1 MLEKV
6 IVSSI
11 LIIAILLIRAV
22 FQNKINPL
30 YLYPLWL
37 LVAVRLLMPGMI
49 AESPFSVMNTR
60 LWKAVSA
67 MIAEEY
73 ERQDKEYKEQ
83 KYQEYYNRLIEE
95 QENAAELND
104 KEDIERVEVDPVTG
118 EKIIYHKPETYEIK
132 WHLNATLFGKLEQIS
147 AIMWMAGMAVFTL
160 IFAWQNFSF
169 YRYLRATRKKNSVVT
184 VGIRKIPVFTAGDKL
199 CSPCLFGLFPAIYIP
214 EGNHCTEEGFTFILE
229 HELTHYRHGDH
240 IWSFVR
246 ILCLITNWYNPLV
259 WIAAKLSMRDGEL
272 VCDAGCMHRL
282 GEEKRCAYGE
292 ALLAMIKPVKGREEL
307 FKHATM
313 MTSGKKF
320 MEKRITGIAE
330 IRKNSVIFVVI
341 MLIVVSLCVGFTY
354 TGAVQEDDQSKVAYV
369 GLKKV
374 NVDIKNNKTY

>member
-11 LIIAILLIRAV
+11 LIIAVLLIRAV
-22 FQNKINPL
+22 FQNKVNPL
-30 YLYPLWL
+30 YLYPVWL
-37 LVAVRLLMPGMI
+37 LVAVRLLLPGMI

-67 MIAEEY
+67 VITEEY

-83 KYQEYYNRLIEE
+83 KYQEYYSRVIEE
-95 QENAAELND
+95 QKNAAEPNNN
-104 KEDIERVEVDPVTG
+104 EDIEKVILDPVTG
-118 EKIIYHKPETYEIK
+118 EEMIYHKPEAYEIK
-132 WHLNATLFGKLEQIS
+132 WHLNATLFGKLELIS
-147 AIMWMAGMAVFTL
+147 VILWVAGMGVFTL
-160 IFAWQNFSF
+160 IFVWQNLSF
-169 YRYLRATRKKNSVVT
+169 YSYLRATRKRDSVVT
-184 VGIRKIPVFTAGDKL
+184 VGIREIPVFTAGDKL
-199 CSPCLFGLFPAIYIP
+199 CSPCLFGLFPAVYMP
-214 EGNHCTEEGFTFILE
+214 EGNQGNTDSLAFILE

-272 VCDAGCMHRL
+272 ACDAGCVRRL

-292 ALLAMIKPVKGREEL
+292 ALLAMIKPVKGREDL
-307 FKHATM
+307 FKNATM

-320 MEKRITGIAE
+320 MEKRIKGIAGG
-330 IRKNSVIFVVI
+330 RKNGVFFVVI
-341 MLIVVSLCVGFTY
+341 MLIVVALCVGFTY
-354 TGAVQEDDQSKVAYV
+354 TGAVQEDDMIAARD
-369 GLKKV
+369 
-374 NVDIKNNKTY
+374 DIHPMAVTF